1 MEPQKDPNFE
11 VTKSFEVPSPPDN
24 TPLSAQANSP
34 PNEAISGFDPH
45 EAIMGFG
52 PPLVPNDIGSLGPY
66 RIVKELGRGGMG
78 AVYAAIDTRLER
90 QSALKVMLAH
100 FAAIPHAK
108 ARFLREA
115 RAAARIKHDHIV
127 TIYEADEHNGIPY
140 ISMEF
145 LEGSPLDEYLKK
157 KGPLSIREIVRI
169 GTEITAGLAAAH
181 TLGLV
186 HRDIKPSNLWVEAP
200 NGRIKLLDFGLAKPI
215 HAETEVTQSGAI
227 VGTPAYMSPEQ
238 AHGEKVDHRSDLFS
252 LGVLLYRLCANR
264 LPFEGPNTMAIL
276 MALGTKEPL
285 PVRDLNPLVPEP
297 LAELIHQLLSK
308 NPDNRPQSAEEVRN
322 RLLLIAQSLT
332 ASHTLPA
339 VTPLMAPLTLEARSN
354 SNPTPV
360 QPASQFV
367 GIDAIPNKT
376 QSALTPVLD
385 SEPSTSPNRHPSS
398 LRKVRWFP
406 IGITLGVLLILGI
419 TIVMMMKSKNDPVTQ
434 NNPPEKDPL
443 LQENPKEKPPNKSTT
458 DDESKPKIIIDPD
471 RIAAEYAL
479 SIGGSVG
486 IHANN
491 QFKIISQRAE
501 LPQGPF
507 VVTHLMLS
515 KKGIIITDENLSH
528 FQDCKHLERLDLAW
542 SRVSDGGLAYFQDC
556 QELKEII
563 LTETKL
569 TDKGLAYL
577 KDCTNVQVLFLTGT
591 QVSDAGLDYLKNFRK
606 LRSVDL
612 NRTQVTPQGV
622 EKLRAALP
630 NCKIHFVAPKNQP
643 PVILD
648 PDRKGAEFV
657 ISAGGA
663 VKIHLNGLDRDYMR
677 IADLPKEKFTLK
689 FVMLP
694 DKKFDEQGLKNLKD
708 CKNIESIHL
717 QQTSVTDVG
726 LENFINY
733 KNLDYLNLSS
743 TRITDEG
750 LANFKDC
757 HKLKGLYLSDTMIT
771 DVGLAYFK
779 DCPHLTHLEISRT
792 KVTDAGLAHFQNC
805 NNLKYLYLTDT
816 SVTDKGLAYFKDC
829 YQLLEISLVNLKIS
843 GKGLASFKNCN
854 NLKLLQLSGCPI
866 TDEDLKELKNF
877 KSLGTVVVRNTAVT
891 LKGIEEL
898 HQALPNCTISHD
910 GGVIK
915 PKK

>member
-11 VTKSFEVPSPPDN
+11 VTKSFEVPSPPDS
-24 TPLSAQANSP
+24 TPMSAQANSP
-34 PNEAISGFDPH
+34 PNKEIIGSDPH
-45 EAIMGFG
+45 EAILGFG

-78 AVYAAIDTRLER
+78 AVYDAIDTRLER
-90 QSALKVMLAH
+90 RLALKVMLAH
-100 FAAIPHAK
+100 FAAMPDAK

-115 RAAARIKHDHIV
+115 RTAARIKNDHIV
-127 TIYEADEHNGIPY
+127 TIYQADEHNGIPY

-157 KGPLSIREIVRI
+157 KGSLSIRQIVQIASEIA
-169 GTEITAGLAAAH
+169 TGLAAAH
-181 TLGLV
+181 AVGLV

-215 HAETEVTQSGAI
+215 HADIEVTQSGAI

-238 AHGEKVDHRSDLFS
+238 ARGEKVDHRSDLFS
-252 LGVLLYRLCANR
+252 LGVLLYRLCANV

-297 LAELIHQLLSK
+297 LAELMHQLLSK

-339 VTPLMAPLTLEARSN
+339 VTPLLPLLSSEAGSN

-360 QPASQFV
+360 QPANPFV
-367 GIDAIPNKT
+367 GIDAVPNKT
-376 QSALTPVLD
+376 KLS
-385 SEPSTSPNRHPSS
+385 STAVQGLASSSSSNLHRSS
-398 LRKVRWFP
+398 LRQVRWFP
-406 IGITLGVLLILGI
+406 IGLALGVLLILGI
-419 TIVMMMKSKNDPVTQ
+419 TIVVIMKSKNDSVTQ
-434 NNPPEKDPL
+434 NNPPEKVPL
-443 LQENPKEKPPNKSTT
+443 IQENPKAKPPNKSTT
-458 DDESKPKIIIDPD
+458 DDESKPKIVIDPD
-471 RIAAEYAL
+471 RMAAEYAL

-491 QFKIISQRAE
+491 QFKIISQRSE

-507 VVTHLMLS
+507 VVTDLMLS
-515 KKGIIITDENLSH
+515 KKGIRIDDENLSH

-542 SRVSDGGLAYFQDC
+542 SRMSDVGLAYFQDC

-569 TDKGLAYL
+569 TDKGLSHL
-577 KDCTNVQVLFLTGT
+577 KDCTNVQILFLTGT
-591 QVSDAGLDYLKNFRK
+591 QVSDVGLDHLKNFRK
-606 LRSVDL
+606 LRSLDL

-622 EKLRAALP
+622 EQLRAALP

-663 VKIHLNGLDRDYMR
+663 VKIHFNGFDRDYMR

-694 DKKFDEQGLKNLKD
+694 GKKFDEQGLKNLKD

-726 LENFINY
+726 LENFKNC

-771 DVGLAYFK
+771 DLGIAYFK
-779 DCPHLTHLEISRT
+779 ECPLLTHLEISRT

-829 YQLLEISLVNLKIS
+829 NQLLEISLVNLKIS

-866 TDEDLKELKNF
+866 TDDDLKELKNF
-877 KSLGTVVVRNTAVT
+877 KSLGTVIVRNTAVT

-898 HQALPNCTISHD
+898 HQALPTCTINHD
-910 GGVIK
+910 GGLIK